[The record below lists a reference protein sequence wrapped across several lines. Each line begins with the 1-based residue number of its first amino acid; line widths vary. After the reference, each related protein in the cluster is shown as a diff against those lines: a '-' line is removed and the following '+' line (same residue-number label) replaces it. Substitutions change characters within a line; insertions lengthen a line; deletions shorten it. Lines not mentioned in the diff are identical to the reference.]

1 MDVKLLIHFAPGAR
15 GDFLS
20 SVLKDNW
27 RPREFGA
34 LNPPNYVKI
43 HHIND
48 QSVINNNY
56 SNYIRIRINC
66 NYNINNIMQ
75 IAYNHYLKNTIVLET
90 SFLDQFFLFIKNF
103 IMSDQSAE
111 IDTTSYNYCIDFS
124 LLSDLKFI
132 EEFYL
137 RIHNIP
143 IDQEF
148 LFLINDN
155 IISQKLWTSETD
167 LLKLSKLVDF
177 EYRNRLFN
185 WKRSFSLDDYL
196 NSSQPDKFIQ
206 YQNYWSESSAKNEI
220 E

>member
-1 MDVKLLIHFAPGAR
+1 
-15 GDFLS
+15 
-20 SVLKDNW
+20 
-27 RPREFGA
+27 
-34 LNPPNYVKI
+34 
-43 HHIND
+43 
-48 QSVINNNY
+48 
-56 SNYIRIRINC
+56 
-66 NYNINNIMQ
+66 
-75 IAYNHYLKNTIVLET
+75 
-90 SFLDQFFLFIKNF
+90 
-103 IMSDQSAE
+103 MSDQSAE

>member
-1 MDVKLLIHFAPGAR
+1 
-15 GDFLS
+15 
-20 SVLKDNW
+20 
-27 RPREFGA
+27 
-34 LNPPNYVKI
+34 
-43 HHIND
+43 
-48 QSVINNNY
+48 
-56 SNYIRIRINC
+56 
-66 NYNINNIMQ
+66 MQ